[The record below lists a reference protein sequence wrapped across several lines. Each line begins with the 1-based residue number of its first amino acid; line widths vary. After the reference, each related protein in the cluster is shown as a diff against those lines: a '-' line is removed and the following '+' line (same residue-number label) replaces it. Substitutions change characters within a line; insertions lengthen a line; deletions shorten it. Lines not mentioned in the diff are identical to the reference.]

1 MVVKGNV
8 TLFQGTSKFS
18 NLHKRDR
25 KMLLLLLLQLPYLAN
40 LNSSVKKKESLIK
53 FGKYT
58 YVQDAL
64 LKDLVQCLILIKFSK
79 GHAELFSTFIFHNG
93 I

>member
-1 MVVKGNV
+1 MEKEEVQYLPSLEAEGRGQSFSKRAYGRTLLQLLLLVVVKGNV

-25 KMLLLLLLQLPYLAN
+25 KMLLLLLPYLPY

-53 FGKYT
+53 FG
-58 YVQDAL
+58 
-64 LKDLVQCLILIKFSK
+64 
-79 GHAELFSTFIFHNG
+79 N
-93 I
+93 